1 MGSIKVT
8 DLSKAFGIEEL
19 FNNVSFEI
27 KKGERV
33 GFVGA
38 NGAGKSTL
46 MKCLLGEEEY
56 DGGSVQF
63 DTADTIGYV
72 EQQADMHADTT
83 LYEELKKAFADIQGA
98 YPIINREF
106 VLHAAKGYK
115 YINREED
122 LGEEGL
128 RKAKMSYNPAILL
141 EKGNVRLV

>member
-46 MKCLLGEEEY
+46 MKCLLG
-56 DGGSVQF
+56 
-63 DTADTIGYV
+63 IG
-72 EQQADMHADTT
+72 
-83 LYEELKKAFADIQGA
+83 
-98 YPIINREF
+98 
-106 VLHAAKGYK
+106 KGRYK
-115 YINREED
+115 EAGI
-122 LGEEGL
+122 
-128 RKAKMSYNPAILL
+128 S
-141 EKGNVRLV
+141 

>member
-83 LYEELKKAFADIQGA
+83 LYEELKKAFADILA
-98 YPIINREF
+98 
-106 VLHAAKGYK
+106 LAATKEAMEAE
-115 YINREED
+115 IEESHD
-122 LGEEGL
+122 EEKL
-128 RKAKMSYNPAILL
+128 
-141 EKGNVRLV
+141 

>member
-83 LYEELKKAFADIQGA
+83 LYEELKNYSKETGI
-98 YPIINREF
+98 PISK
-106 VLHAAKGYK
+106 LLDK
-115 YINREED
+115 
-122 LGEEGL
+122 
-128 RKAKMSYNPAILL
+128 SILL
-141 EKGNVRLV
+141 FLKSTKK

>member
-1 MGSIKVT
+1 MIR
-8 DLSKAFGIEEL
+8 LSFT
-19 FNNVSFEI
+19 S
-27 KKGERV
+27 RR
-33 GFVGA
+33 
-38 NGAGKSTL
+38 
-46 MKCLLGEEEY
+46 LL
-56 DGGSVQF
+56 Q
-63 DTADTIGYV
+63 I
-72 EQQADMHADTT
+72 
-83 LYEELKKAFADIQGA
+83 